1 MRSGSGPVLIFG
13 FGTLVVLIALT
24 GLGAYRRGQQ
34 IQSEVASLYDRE
46 RKVTASL
53 HELEA
58 DIHLSGIF
66 VRDYLLDPSH
76 LTADLHRRELLEIRR
91 RTEQRL
97 RDLDATTGQEDPA
110 ALNRLLFE
118 IDSYWDSLEPV
129 FNWTPQQKMSLG
141 SVFLRRQ
148 VLPRRDAVLALAG
161 EIQKLNQAS
170 LARQRQRLRRSEQDY
185 RRYLGAM
192 LGITVSLGLL
202 VAALSILRIH
212 RLEREARKQQRRTE
226 QAEHELR
233 RLSQQLVQAQE
244 AERKSLSRELHDQVG
259 QMLTALRMELASLGA
274 LRESTADF
282 DRHLREAKILA
293 EQTLAAVRDL
303 ATGLRP
309 AMLDDLGLGPALEWQ
324 GRDFARRS
332 GIPVSVEIDGS
343 LDGLPES
350 HRTCVFRVVQEA
362 LTNCARHA
370 RARNIRV
377 AVHGGPEK
385 LSLMIQDDGVGLAGG
400 EAGGRGLGLL
410 GIEERVRELGG
421 CVTIRSQANRGTLLQ
436 VEIPTPREMAS

>member
-1 MRSGSGPVLIFG
+1 MRSRGVPVLIFG
-13 FGTLVVLIALT
+13 FGTLVILIALT
-24 GLGAYRRGQQ
+24 GIGTYRRGQQ
-34 IQSEVASLYDRE
+34 IRAEVASLYELD

-76 LTADLHRRELLEIRR
+76 LTADLHRRELLAVRR

-97 RDLDATTGQEDPA
+97 QELGTSVGMEDPA
-110 ALNRLLFE
+110 ALNRLQFE
-118 IDSYWDSLEPV
+118 VDSYWDSLEPV
-129 FNWTPQQKMSLG
+129 FAWTPQQKMSLG
-141 SVFLRRQ
+141 SIFLRRQ

-161 EIQKLNQAS
+161 HIQKLTQVS
-170 LARQRQRLRRSEQDY
+170 LTRQRQRLRRSEVEF
-185 RRYLGAM
+185 RRYLWAM

-212 RLEREARKQQRRTE
+212 TLERQAREQQRRTA
-226 QAEHELR
+226 QAEQELR

-244 AERKSLSRELHDQVG
+244 SERKSLSRELHDQVG
-259 QMLTALRMELASLGA
+259 QMLTALRMELASLGT
-274 LRESTADF
+274 LRDSPPDF
-282 DRHLREAKILA
+282 ERHLREAKALA

-332 GIPVSVEIDGS
+332 GIPVTVEIDGS
-343 LDGLPES
+343 LDGLPDS
-350 HRTCVFRVVQEA
+350 HRTCLFRVVQEA

-370 RARNIRV
+370 RARSIRV
-377 AVHGGPEK
+377 AVHGGPDK
-385 LSLMIQDDGVGLAGG
+385 LSLMIQDDGVGLPAD
-400 EAGGRGLGLL
+400 AGGRGLGLL

-421 CVTIRSQANRGTLLQ
+421 SVTLRSQPHRGTLLQ
-436 VEIPTPREMAS
+436 VEIPAPQEAAS